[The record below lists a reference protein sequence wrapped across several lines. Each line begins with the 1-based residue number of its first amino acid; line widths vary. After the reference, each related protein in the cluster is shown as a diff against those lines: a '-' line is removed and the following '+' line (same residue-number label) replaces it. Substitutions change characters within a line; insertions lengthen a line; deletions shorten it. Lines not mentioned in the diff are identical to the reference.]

1 MQEWVIFV
9 VLNNEVLTPSQSGF
23 PSDFPLSVSWVRGEE
38 FNQHHLSSSKL
49 QSARDSILSVLCFM
63 TLLFCPS
70 PNPSFYRQN
79 TVLPSSSG
87 GRCSSEV
94 GRGQEDVSQSL
105 SLLSPAI
112 IAGETL
118 RTLRTLRTDCMVMTS
133 ETALVVLRRC
143 WCCVAPPDQLLGWIT
158 LWLILWAVQSLYTV
172 QSPPSTPHTGT
183 SLNTYHGIILCHT
196 SHCHTVTPSS
206 LPVQLGRDC

>member
-1 MQEWVIFV
+1 
-9 VLNNEVLTPSQSGF
+9 
-23 PSDFPLSVSWVRGEE
+23 
-38 FNQHHLSSSKL
+38 
-49 QSARDSILSVLCFM
+49 M

-118 RTLRTLRTDCMVMTS
+118 RTVCLVMTS
-133 ETALVVLRRC
+133 ERGRTCCVEEMLVV
-143 WCCVAPPDQLLGWIT
+143 CCPTRSTVGVNHSVTHLVT
-158 LWLILWAVQSLYTV
+158 VQPLYTV
-172 QSPPSTPHTGT
+172 QSPPSTPHSTGT
-183 SLNTYHGIILCHT
+183 SLYTYHGIILCHT
-196 SHCHTVTPSS
+196 SHYHTVTLSHPPASLSSGGGTGNDSVPSLVS
-206 LPVQLGRDC
+206 GHHSPGQGWG

>member
-1 MQEWVIFV
+1 M
-9 VLNNEVLTPSQSGF
+9 
-23 PSDFPLSVSWVRGEE
+23 RGEE

-118 RTLRTLRTDCMVMTS
+118 RTLKTLRTVCLMTS
-133 ETALVVLRRC
+133 ERGRTCCVEEMLVV
-143 WCCVAPPDQLLGWIT
+143 CCPTRATVGVNHSVTHLVT
-158 LWLILWAVQSLYTV
+158 VQPLYTV

-183 SLNTYHGIILCHT
+183 ASTHT
-196 SHCHTVTPSS
+196 MGLHSVTVSHCHTVTPSS
-206 LPVQLGRDC
+206 LPVQRRRDW

>member
-1 MQEWVIFV
+1 MVQEWVIFV

-38 FNQHHLSSSKL
+38 FNQHHLSSSEL

-112 IAGETL
+112 IAGQTL
-118 RTLRTLRTDCMVMTS
+118 RTLRTVCLVMTS
-133 ETALVVLRRC
+133 ERGRTCCVEEMLVV
-143 WCCVAPPDQLLGWIT
+143 CCPTRATVGVNHSVTHLVSCTVAVHCTVST
-158 LWLILWAVQSLYTV
+158 LHPSL
-172 QSPPSTPHTGT
+172 HRH

-196 SHCHTVTPSS
+196 SHCHTVTPSG
-206 LPVQLGRDC
+206 LLVQLRRDW

>member
-1 MQEWVIFV
+1 
-9 VLNNEVLTPSQSGF
+9 
-23 PSDFPLSVSWVRGEE
+23 
-38 FNQHHLSSSKL
+38 
-49 QSARDSILSVLCFM
+49 M

-112 IAGETL
+112 IAGQTL
-118 RTLRTLRTDCMVMTS
+118 RTLRTVCLVMTS
-133 ETALVVLRRC
+133 ERGRTCCVEEMLVV
-143 WCCVAPPDQLLGWIT
+143 CCPTRATVGVNHSVTHLVT
-158 LWLILWAVQSLYTV
+158 VQPLYTV

-183 SLNTYHGIILCHT
+183 SLNTYHGITQCHT
-196 SHCHTVTPSS
+196 VTLSHCHTLQPPCPAEEGLVMTVCRPWSAGTTAR
-206 LPVQLGRDC
+206 GRSGDN

>member
-1 MQEWVIFV
+1 
-9 VLNNEVLTPSQSGF
+9 
-23 PSDFPLSVSWVRGEE
+23 
-38 FNQHHLSSSKL
+38 
-49 QSARDSILSVLCFM
+49 M

-112 IAGETL
+112 IAGQTL
-118 RTLRTLRTDCMVMTS
+118 RTLRTVCLVMTS
-133 ETALVVLRRC
+133 ERGRTCCVEEMLVV
-143 WCCVAPPDQLLGWIT
+143 CCPTRATVGVNHSVTHLVT
-158 LWLILWAVQSLYTV
+158 VQPLYTV
-172 QSPPSTPHTGT
+172 QSPPSTPHCTGT

-196 SHCHTVTPSS
+196 SHRHTVTLSHPPASLSSGGGTGNDSVPSLVS
-206 LPVQLGRDC
+206 GHHSPGQVWG

>member
-1 MQEWVIFV
+1 M
-9 VLNNEVLTPSQSGF
+9 
-23 PSDFPLSVSWVRGEE
+23 
-38 FNQHHLSSSKL
+38 SSSKL
-49 QSARDSILSVLCFM
+49 PSARDSILSVLCFM

-118 RTLRTLRTDCMVMTS
+118 RTDCMVMTS
-133 ETALVVLRRC
+133 ERGRTCCVEEMLVV
-143 WCCVAPPDQLLGWIT
+143 CCPTRATVGVNHSVTHLVT
-158 LWLILWAVQSLYTV
+158 VQPLYTV

-183 SLNTYHGIILCHT
+183 ASTHT
-196 SHCHTVTPSS
+196 MGLHCVTLSHCHAVTPSS
-206 LPVQLGRDC
+206 LPVQLRRDW